1 LKERA
6 KVNQW
11 LHWHHGALRRS
22 TTKFL
27 RPAIH
32 KTPISE
38 EELQHYRNNL
48 EFLNSHLA
56 NSTFVASD
64 AHPTIADLML
74 IPELDQLTPAA
85 FSIFDYTPYPNVVR
99 YMDSVKAA
107 VSSYDEVFA
116 PLAAQTFLARRDLTI
131 PPSTT
136 E

>member
-1 LKERA
+1 M
-6 KVNQW
+6 
-11 LHWHHGALRRS
+11 
-22 TTKFL
+22 

-32 KTPISE
+32 KAPIND
-38 EELQHYRNNL
+38 EELQHFRNNL
-48 EFLNSHLA
+48 GFLNAHLA

-74 IPELDQLTPAA
+74 IPELDQLTPAG
-85 FSIFDYTPYPNVVR
+85 FSLFDYTPYPNIVR

-107 VSSYDEVFA
+107 VSSYDEIFA
-116 PLAAQTFLARRDLTI
+116 PLAAQTFIPRTDPTT